1 MIPNKLRTKLTEKQ
15 WQVMVMRYNYRW
27 RLSRIGKEM
36 GITEVSACL
45 LLQRAH
51 LRAGYPRLA
60 LGRIRMPKPRARKA
74 VHLSQVF
81 NY

>member
-1 MIPNKLRTKLTEKQ
+1 
-15 WQVMVMRYNYRW
+15 MVMRYNYRW
-27 RLSRIGKEM
+27 RLRRIADEM

-60 LGRIRMPKPRARKA
+60 LGRIRMPKARPRRA
-74 VHLSQVF
+74 VQLSQVF

>member
-1 MIPNKLRTKLTEKQ
+1 MIPNKVQTLLTDKQLRI
-15 WQVMVMRYNYRW
+15 MRMRYDYRW
-27 RLSRIGKEM
+27 RLKRIAREM

-60 LGRIRMPKPRARKA
+60 LGRIKMPKPRARRA
-74 VHLSQVF
+74 VQLSQVF